1 MKKLLS
7 ITLSLLIFAT
17 VIFSTTVMAEDNT
30 SEKCNINVIS
40 NTDYVLTNTA
50 KSVTKGDS
58 YSTTLII
65 TSATESINVGIS
77 VILGDGT
84 YVKAV
89 DQKINEFLID
99 IPKVTD
105 DVYITVED
113 RTIEKSDNDKVF
125 LIQNYKNI
133 TSSID
138 SEIIK
143 SDDKAQVIRLTPE
156 ANYEIKSLRAYFKAD
171 YYNMEVRGDELKKLD
186 YVAGNIYDL
195 NSKNVNK
202 NSDGTVDITI
212 SSLYTL
218 YVEAVAEPISENSN
232 IVELMAEK
240 YPNVK
245 FNLVDL
251 GALGEGRLYYNVTEY
266 YQFTTSTL
274 TYGDYKF
281 EVHSQQSP
289 TGLGL
294 YYLLDNKVY
303 TFDEAYN
310 AKLFTMDEAANVILS
325 ESNKNIRYNWVLKKV
340 SETTTTKPTTK
351 PNIKVS
357 RVTLN
362 TKSVSFSIGDTIALK
377 AYVYPQNATNKKLA
391 WSSSNKNVVAV
402 NSNGVI
408 KSIRVGKAYIYAT
421 ATDGSKK
428 YAKCEVESGAHTH
441 NSMMYP
447 TQMKLYVGT
456 KAKWEP
462 NLGKVIATNSLN
474 KRVTT
479 INNNCTVSAKSIGK
493 TVVSAKG
500 KCGCVHRC
508 TITVVPKPKLNKT
521 TLTLKRGRSYNLK
534 VAGRIG
540 TVTYAVGNKK
550 VAVVTSLGKI
560 TAKAKGYTTV
570 RVRTNGINL
579 YCKVKV
585 I

>member
-1 MKKLLS
+1 MNKLLS
-7 ITLSLLIFAT
+7 LTLSLLIFAT

-186 YVAGNIYDL
+186 YVAGNFYDL

>member
-186 YVAGNIYDL
+186 YVAGNFYDL

-351 PNIKVS
+351 PNVKVS

>member
-171 YYNMEVRGDELKKLD
+171 YYNMEVRGDELQKLD

>member
-1 MKKLLS
+1 M
-7 ITLSLLIFAT
+7 
-17 VIFSTTVMAEDNT
+17 
-30 SEKCNINVIS
+30 
-40 NTDYVLTNTA
+40 
-50 KSVTKGDS
+50 
-58 YSTTLII
+58 
-65 TSATESINVGIS
+65 
-77 VILGDGT
+77 
-84 YVKAV
+84 
-89 DQKINEFLID
+89 
-99 IPKVTD
+99 
-105 DVYITVED
+105 YITVED

-186 YVAGNIYDL
+186 YVAGNFYDL